1 MLRKRNRLHQ
11 QLSTRKKSVTEIYTT
26 IKNYR
31 FNFLFL
37 FKKMEDSFTILES
50 FINEKKP
57 EYIIKKVSA
66 NGLCVTHPFQERLI
80 CY

>member
-1 MLRKRNRLHQ
+1 
-11 QLSTRKKSVTEIYTT
+11 
-26 IKNYR
+26 
-31 FNFLFL
+31 
-37 FKKMEDSFTILES
+37 MEDPFTILES

-57 EYIIKKVSA
+57 GYIIKKVSA